1 MKRCSFPTAVAIL
14 LILASSVGSLAA
26 IAPITSV
33 EAGTNGSPPY
43 ELTSVTVG
51 DYSVTSDTLA
61 TGRSTGTALFGF
73 TITAAD
79 NFDLNNFAARHS
91 VLSAWQVT
99 KIGGR
104 DTWTDTNGGDPDF
117 FIFEVGMNDHFTAQA
132 ILPDG
137 QLGQAVSV
145 ARTLWGDTGLR
156 AVSWVSGGQPIG
168 GLAFA
173 ITDLLD
179 ADGLQLTNK
188 SAIRGIQ
195 INSGTLD
202 PAFFGAVVPEPATF
216 AILGLGAV
224 LALRR
229 RRAARRAQAR

>member
-1 MKRCSFPTAVAIL
+1 MKRRSRPAAVAVL

-26 IAPITSV
+26 IGPITSV
-33 EAGTNGSPPY
+33 EAGRNGSPPY
-43 ELTSVTVG
+43 ELKSVTVG

-61 TGRSTGTALFGF
+61 TGRSTGSALFGF
-73 TITAAD
+73 TIRNAD
-79 NFDLNNFAARHS
+79 NFDLNSFASRHGP
-91 VLSAWQVT
+91 LSAVQFT

-104 DTWTDTNGGDPDF
+104 ETWTDTNGGDPDF
-117 FIFEVGMNDHFTAQA
+117 FIFEVGMNDDFTAQA
-132 ILPDG
+132 ILANG

-156 AVSWVSGGQPIG
+156 AISWVNGGQPIG
-168 GLAFA
+168 GVAFA

-179 ADGLQLTNK
+179 AEGLQLTNK

-202 PAFFGAVVPEPATF
+202 PALLGAVVPEPATL

-224 LALRR
+224 LALRW
-229 RRAARRAQAR
+229 RRAA